1 MSQDRI
7 TIAIDAMGGDNAP
20 RSEVAGAV
28 DATRESDNIDII
40 LVGKQDIVEAELRKF
55 KYDKERIKIHHC
67 SEVIEMHES
76 PTEAL
81 KKKPDSSIIVGLKL
95 QRQKKADAFIS
106 AGNTG
111 AVMAASLL
119 TLGRIANVTR
129 PTIGESFPTD
139 KGISILFDVGASVD
153 NKPIHLLEFAVM
165 GVEYAKHIF
174 NVENPRI
181 AVLSIGEEESK
192 GNTLSTETYQLLK
205 QSKLNFIGNV
215 EGRDVLRGKAEVI
228 VCDGFTGNIVLKF
241 AESVIPVLKSRF
253 KQYASQNFFKKIW
266 VGMMYKTLKKVLKDF
281 DYQEHGGVPLLGVNG
296 ISLIGHGSSS
306 PKAIKIMALRAE
318 HMAREKIND
327 IIQERIKD
335 IKQILPKTD

>member
-20 RSEVAGAV
+20 CSEVAGAV
-28 DATRESDNIDII
+28 QAINESDNINIV
-40 LVGKQDIVEAELRKF
+40 LVGRQDVIEKELNKF
-55 KYDKERIKIHHC
+55 RYDKERILIQHC

-76 PTEAL
+76 PTDAL
-81 KKKPDSSIIVGLKL
+81 RKKPDSSIAVGLKL

-119 TLGRIANVTR
+119 TLGRIANISR
-129 PTIGESFPTD
+129 PTIGENFPTD

-174 NVENPRI
+174 NIENPRV
-181 AVLSIGEEESK
+181 AVLSVGEEESK
-192 GNTLSTETYQLLK
+192 GNSVSTEAYQLLK
-205 QSKLNFIGNV
+205 QSNLNFIGNV
-215 EGRDVLRGKAEVI
+215 EGRDILRGKAEVI

-241 AESVIPVLKSRF
+241 AESVIPVLKNRF

-266 VGMMYKTLKKVLKDF
+266 VGMMYGTLKKILKDF

-306 PKAIKIMALRAE
+306 PKAIKIMVLRAE
-318 HMAREKIND
+318 HMAREKINS
-327 IIQERIKD
+327 IIEERIKD

>member
-1 MSQDRI
+1 
-7 TIAIDAMGGDNAP
+7 
-20 RSEVAGAV
+20 
-28 DATRESDNIDII
+28 
-40 LVGKQDIVEAELRKF
+40 
-55 KYDKERIKIHHC
+55 
-67 SEVIEMHES
+67 
-76 PTEAL
+76 
-81 KKKPDSSIIVGLKL
+81 
-95 QRQKKADAFIS
+95 
-106 AGNTG
+106 
-111 AVMAASLL
+111 VMAASLL
-119 TLGRIANVTR
+119 TLGRIANVSR

-174 NVENPRI
+174 NVENPRV

-205 QSKLNFIGNV
+205 QSNLNFIGNV

-241 AESVIPVLKSRF
+241 AESVIPVLKNRF

-266 VGMMYKTLKKVLKDF
+266 VGMMYGTLKKVLKDF

-306 PKAIKIMALRAE
+306 PKAIKIMVLRAE

-335 IKQILPKTD
+335 IKKILPKTD